1 MHTNTFDFSGQV
13 AIVTGGGRGL
23 GREMAQALAAAHA
36 AVAVVARSQA
46 EIDETV
52 DLIVRSG
59 GNARAIC
66 ADVTDAAAVERMA
79 RQVEQELGEVSLLVN
94 NAGIV
99 GTPVPIWEADPDE
112 WRRVIDVNLHGA
124 FLCAR
129 FVLPSMIQRKQ
140 GRIIN
145 ISSGAGAYP
154 VAYGHSYSVAKTAL
168 ARFSECVALDTKDY
182 GISVFTIDPGLVLT
196 AMLNYLVESEAGQT
210 YMPWAR
216 EAVLAG
222 QNHAARLPADLVM
235 LLASGKAD
243 SLTGRFIGV
252 FDGIDMLLN
261 NTEQIVRD
269 DLYTLRLGKLPV

>member
-52 DLIVRSG
+52 DLIERSG
-59 GNARAIC
+59 GTGVAIC
-66 ADVTDAAAVERMA
+66 ADVIDAGAVQRMA
-79 RQVEQELGEVSLLVN
+79 RQVEQELGEMSLLVN
-94 NAGIV
+94 NAGVI
-99 GTPVPIWEADPDE
+99 GTPSPIWEADPDE

-129 FVLPSMIQRKQ
+129 AVLPGMIQRKH

-182 GISVFTIDPGLVLT
+182 GISVFTVDPGLVLT
-196 AMLNYLVESEAGQT
+196 AMLSYLVESEAGQT

-243 SLTGRFIGV
+243 SLSGRFIGV